1 MAAVASA
8 TNKAADAIEGV
19 KEKLK
24 GIYRDAQA
32 WGFSI
37 NPATGEVTP
46 TDKGK
51 MGLPLCHLQQMELQE
66 RISKV
71 LADANT
77 ADADLA
83 RAITMA
89 GNDATGPSE
98 TRPDVRA
105 ELSQPLPDDPNQ
117 FHDLWEKLTPE
128 EKDWLYQQDHSIGNH
143 DGMPA
148 VDRDHYNRLALAD
161 ELKRA
166 GAAAAQAD
174 ALKNQHADWAEG
186 KNIPEPNKPG
196 AIFQDRLDYE
206 AWQRQYDNA
215 RNQSKYLPDLQAVDK
230 AVRDKPSANWCCWTP
245 RPGAKLG
252 LPSRSETPTP
262 PPMSPSRP
270 PVSTP
275 LCTTPSAV

>member
-1 MAAVASA
+1 MAVTLADIDRWEPSAVREVSAALGKRGASADEVKAGLSRLPLIASWQGTGGDAARASLDVLSKHLAAHADEMAAVASA

-51 MGLPLCHLQQMELQE
+51 MGLPLYHLQQMELQE

-89 GNDATGPSE
+89 GKTRPAHLRPAQMYVRHYHNPWPTTRINSTTCGRNSPPKRKTGSISKTTPSE
-98 TRPDVRA
+98 TMMGC
-105 ELSQPLPDDPNQ
+105 LQLTGITTTGWPLPTN
-117 FHDLWEKLTPE
+117 
-128 EKDWLYQQDHSIGNH
+128 
-143 DGMPA
+143 
-148 VDRDHYNRLALAD
+148 
-161 ELKRA
+161 
-166 GAAAAQAD
+166 
-174 ALKNQHADWAEG
+174 
-186 KNIPEPNKPG
+186 
-196 AIFQDRLDYE
+196 
-206 AWQRQYDNA
+206 
-215 RNQSKYLPDLQAVDK
+215 
-230 AVRDKPSANWCCWTP
+230 
-245 RPGAKLG
+245 
-252 LPSRSETPTP
+252 
-262 PPMSPSRP
+262 
-270 PVSTP
+270 
-275 LCTTPSAV
+275 